1 MLSYRSAD
9 FELKQMVCGREK
21 LQHGNVGGL
30 LLALGAS
37 RLETAHRMT
46 SNATI
51 NISTDAQDSSRAK
64 DRSLGS
70 PVEGDKVQLSARRSS
85 PRSHTHLWSHAET
98 DTWDVT
104 VALRPDARLAG
115 GHDAVLVDRILEGL
129 GEAELDL
136 IVGAVS
142 RGYLVHQRDVCA
154 VLAPACIRTEEEISD
169 RSL

>member
-1 MLSYRSAD
+1 MVQQGEASAWPS
-9 FELKQMVCGREK
+9 
-21 LQHGNVGGL
+21 GGL
-30 LLALGAS
+30 LLASGA
-37 RLETAHRMT
+37 REAAQRKNC
-46 SNATI
+46 NAAVQ
-51 NISTDAQDSSRAK
+51 ISKDVQDSSRAK

-70 PVEGDKVQLSARRSS
+70 PVEGDKVQLGARRSS
-85 PRSHTHLWSHAET
+85 PRSNTHLWSHAET